1 MKRAGF
7 KHIHPQANNPQAGVA
22 SYLPFQ
28 PSSPPPNRRRAS
40 PARAH
45 SSMGHRARTGAMTVN
60 AVLMAEAEAAV
71 LARRSEMLED
81 ERSCMSTQYRK
92 ASPLPPRSSTCSPVF
107 QRPEGQGDRE
117 DEGEGRDWAWSQ
129 TGVLGSWSGPRQ
141 THTSSPRYTG
151 TASPFLVPLLG
162 PSMRTQR
169 SGGGPRLLLPSGKLS
184 RRDSGTGRKTLK
196 LDSIKPGGKGPRSS
210 SPDLRSPKMTFSGV
224 KCPLGR
230 RLGADGSFQA
240 DTFFY

>member
-1 MKRAGF
+1 
-7 KHIHPQANNPQAGVA
+7 
-22 SYLPFQ
+22 
-28 PSSPPPNRRRAS
+28 
-40 PARAH
+40 
-45 SSMGHRARTGAMTVN
+45 MTVN

-151 TASPFLVPLLG
+151 TLNHARSLDLSFSHARARTHTHKQQQQHTHTHMPRDARTFLQAQARQLL
-162 PSMRTQR
+162 
-169 SGGGPRLLLPSGKLS
+169 
-184 RRDSGTGRKTLK
+184 
-196 LDSIKPGGKGPRSS
+196 SS
-210 SPDLRSPKMTFSGV
+210 
-224 KCPLGR
+224 CP
-230 RLGADGSFQA
+230 
-240 DTFFY
+240 

>member
-1 MKRAGF
+1 
-7 KHIHPQANNPQAGVA
+7 
-22 SYLPFQ
+22 
-28 PSSPPPNRRRAS
+28 
-40 PARAH
+40 
-45 SSMGHRARTGAMTVN
+45 MTVN

-151 TASPFLVPLLG
+151 TLNHARSLDLSFSHARAHTHTHTTTTTTHTHACRVTHARSYKHRHGNSFPRALKPKPL
-162 PSMRTQR
+162 
-169 SGGGPRLLLPSGKLS
+169 
-184 RRDSGTGRKTLK
+184 TLNP
-196 LDSIKPGGKGPRSS
+196 KPKP
-210 SPDLRSPKMTFSGV
+210 
-224 KCPLGR
+224 
-230 RLGADGSFQA
+230 
-240 DTFFY
+240 